1 MCDSQPAP
9 SQNQVYRFKFAPEIV
24 TMLYDFGKL
33 HQHVDRKTYKEKWE
47 EWLKTNSDVF
57 EREERRLS
65 ELGYEGD
72 IATKMYKSARYYFRN
87 KTTVKTEPK
96 DRRKYV
102 AANMDIIV
110 MMDEHIKTNINTANY
125 RPSTGYDDFCKNNK
139 DSILEAIN
147 DFIQEGLTDPSE
159 IQAKIK
165 KTYKNRY
172 FQFIKNKA

>member
-1 MCDSQPAP
+1 MCDNQTVSP
-9 SQNQVYRFKFAPEIV
+9 QNQVYRFKFTPEIV

-33 HQHVDRKTYKEKWE
+33 HQHVERKTYKEKWE
-47 EWLKTNSDVF
+47 DWLKANNEIL

-65 ELGYEGD
+65 DMGYTGD
-72 IATKMYKSARYYFRN
+72 VAEKMYKSARYYFRT
-87 KTTVKTEPK
+87 KSIVKTEPK

-110 MMDEHIKTNINTANY
+110 LMDEHIKDNINSSNY
-125 RPSTGYDDFCKNNK
+125 RPATGYDDFCKTSTNA
-139 DSILEAIN
+139 IAEAIN
-147 DFIQEGLTDPSE
+147 EFLQEGLTDVNE
-159 IQAKIK
+159 IQNKIK